1 MARRVITSHAGQR
14 PEIESQKNLPGGCA
28 ISALFWVQ
36 KKTDALYENCA
47 IILALWLF

>member
-1 MARRVITSHAGQR
+1 VARRVITTQRIQR
-14 PEIESQKNLPGGCA
+14 PEIESKETLPGGCA